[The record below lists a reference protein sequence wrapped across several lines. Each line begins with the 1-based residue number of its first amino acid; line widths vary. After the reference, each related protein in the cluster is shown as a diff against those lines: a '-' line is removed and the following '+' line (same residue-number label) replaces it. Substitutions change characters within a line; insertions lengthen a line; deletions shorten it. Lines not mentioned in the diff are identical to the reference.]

1 MPSLFAGINIALRA
15 VLSHQQAVE
24 VIEHNVANAS
34 TPGYRRQ
41 AAVLAAAPAYAP
53 PSLWRDLTAGQMGMG
68 VMVERVRRFNLEFF
82 DGRYRRE
89 IADAK
94 RWELE
99 RDSLRQVEAT
109 LAENT
114 GDGLTP
120 KLDAFWASWQAL
132 SADPTNTA
140 QRGEVRAR
148 AIALAEGFNHRA
160 QALNAIR
167 ADQDLSVTQRV
178 SEVNTLATQIAN
190 LNAEISRVRSVGDQ
204 PNDLMDER
212 DRALDRLAEIAG
224 AVSSEQPN
232 GEVIV
237 SIGGHALVVG
247 HTTFSLTPTPDPA
260 NSNLAKVAWVDGQAF
275 TANRGELAG
284 LLDARDR
291 VVPAQIAGLNAA
303 AFALANR
310 INTLHQAGYGTP
322 PGNATGLNF
331 FNSFTTTDYALELKV
346 STNIDTLAN
355 IAAAAAPNAPGDG
368 SVALA
373 MTNVQRELLTVGGAT
388 TLNQYYTGQ
397 VGALGLEIQ
406 RAAASAAD
414 RALVAKSLND
424 QRESVGGVSLDEE
437 AANLVQSQRAYQAAA
452 RLMTTVDEML
462 DRVINGMGRVGL

>member
-41 AAVLAAAPAYAP
+41 AAVLAAAPPYAP
-53 PSLWRDLTAGQMGMG
+53 PSLQRDLTAGQMGMG

-89 IADAK
+89 IADAN

-99 RDSLRQVEAT
+99 RDTLRQVEAT

-114 GDGLTP
+114 SDGLTP

-132 SADPTNTA
+132 SADPANTA
-140 QRGEVRAR
+140 LRGEVRAR

-178 SEVNTLATQIAN
+178 AEVNTLAAQIAN
-190 LNAEISRVRSVGDQ
+190 LNAEISRVKSVGDQ

-212 DRALDRLAEIAG
+212 DRALDRLAEVAG
-224 AVSSEQPN
+224 AVSHEQPS
-232 GEVIV
+232 GEVVV

-247 HTTFSLTPTPDPA
+247 HSTFGLTTSPDPA
-260 NSNLAKVAWVDGQAF
+260 NGNLAKVSWADGQTFSAG
-275 TANRGELAG
+275 RGELAG

-291 VVPAQIAGLNAA
+291 AIPAQTAGLNAA
-303 AFALANR
+303 AFALAGR
-310 INTLHQAGYGTP
+310 VNTLHQAGYGTN
-322 PGNATGLNF
+322 NAIGLNF
-331 FNSFTTTDYALELKV
+331 FNTFTTTDYALELKV
-346 STNIDTLAN
+346 SANVDTLAN
-355 IAAAAAPNAPGDG
+355 IAAAAAPNSPGDG
-368 SVALA
+368 SMALA
-373 MTNVQRELLTVGGAT
+373 MTNVQRELLMNGGTA
-388 TLNQYYTGQ
+388 TLNQYYTAQ

-406 RAAASAAD
+406 RAADSADD
-414 RALVAKSLND
+414 RALVAKSLDD